1 MKMLYYLFDVVTA
14 HLFLPEEEC
23 NIIIIIIIS
32 YLQKN
37 NDSAAANPANPA
49 NSTAEEGPV
58 VELVSPEK
66 PKTTHKPKRVSAKR
80 SKPSK
85 PSKSKSKPT
94 NKNSSLSVS
103 EPITGEKG
111 GGNKS
116 VWQKQQE
123 LMRVLSVPKKNQ
135 LSAAT
140 EDRFEA
146 SHTLG
151 GLYE

>member
-1 MKMLYYLFDVVTA
+1 MMR
-14 HLFLPEEEC
+14 
-23 NIIIIIIIS
+23 IIMIIS
-32 YLQKN
+32 YLQKHD
-37 NDSAAANPANPA
+37 DSAPANPANPA
-49 NSTAEEGPV
+49 KPTAEEGPV

-85 PSKSKSKPT
+85 PSKSKPT

-111 GGNKS
+111 SGVKS

-123 LMRVLSVPKKNQ
+123 SMRVLSVPKKKQ
-135 LSAAT
+135 SSAAT

-151 GLYE
+151 GE